1 MSMSNDAIKSYSD
14 KNMIAVSLF
23 IYMYIVSRVLLP
35 KKQSV
40 YII

>member
-14 KNMIAVSLF
+14 KNMIVVSLF
-23 IYMYIVSRVLLP
+23 IYIVSGVLLP
-35 KKQSV
+35 KKQNV